1 MLCVNLTNVLLTTEI
16 MDQDNTVAPEQSSHH
31 ALCQRCMSALAV
43 ASTQPS
49 IVLETTPVLLEVL
62 SAAHTGSLWR
72 KS

>member
-1 MLCVNLTNVLLTTEI
+1 MFYVNLTNVLLMAEV
-16 MDQDNTVAPEQSSHH
+16 MDQDNTVASEQSSHH

-49 IVLETTPVLLEVL
+49 VVLETTPVLLEVL
-62 SAAHTGSLWR
+62 STAHTGSLWR